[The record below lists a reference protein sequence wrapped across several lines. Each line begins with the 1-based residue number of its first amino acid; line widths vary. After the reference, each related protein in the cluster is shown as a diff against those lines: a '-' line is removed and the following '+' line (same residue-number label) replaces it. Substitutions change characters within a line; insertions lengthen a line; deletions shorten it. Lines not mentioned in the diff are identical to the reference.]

1 MILVDYPF
9 PREKIPLKESALQM
23 FNTSPSNEHDTNDG
37 RDPLNELTKFPCTFW
52 DSCVKSPEQ
61 SREDIADRVKD
72 AMEERSISS
81 YALYEMTGLSHKLV
95 ASILDA
101 TYDLQDSEPI
111 SKLESA
117 LGIRLNH
124 L

>member
-1 MILVDYPF
+1 
-9 PREKIPLKESALQM
+9 
-23 FNTSPSNEHDTNDG
+23 
-37 RDPLNELTKFPCTFW
+37 
-52 DSCVKSPEQ
+52 
-61 SREDIADRVKD
+61 
-72 AMEERSISS
+72 MEERSISS
-81 YALYEMTGLSHKLV
+81 YALYEMTGLSHVLI

>member
-1 MILVDYPF
+1 
-9 PREKIPLKESALQM
+9 
-23 FNTSPSNEHDTNDG
+23 
-37 RDPLNELTKFPCTFW
+37 
-52 DSCVKSPEQ
+52 
-61 SREDIADRVKD
+61 
-72 AMEERSISS
+72 
-81 YALYEMTGLSHKLV
+81 MTGLSHELI

-101 TYDLQDSEPI
+101 TYDLKDSEPI